1 MPTDAG
7 CGLTMA
13 KYFFSSYFLDVD
25 ERRLLRD
32 NEELRLR
39 GKLFDTLRVLVEN
52 AGKLVRKDAFM
63 ESVWPDS
70 VVEDNNLDYCIS
82 QLRKLFHPEKY
93 IETVPRHG
101 YRFVAEVTS
110 PKPQGQSIE
119 LEPAVQRPD
128 APDQQIGFIEAVP
141 RVGYRFPGKVES
153 AGKAP
158 ISAVVLG
165 DGLKRQEI
173 RYCMTSDQAR
183 LAYASIG
190 TGPPLVKASNW
201 LTHLDYEWESPIW
214 RHWWAEFSKHHRM
227 VRYDERGNGMSQRDV
242 TEISF
247 DTWIRDLETVVD
259 AAGLDRFSMLG
270 ISRGGSIAIAYAV
283 MHPERVSK
291 LVLYGAFPAGLNH
304 HGSPK
309 AREARRALESL
320 VRLGWGVNNPAFC
333 KMFTCRFVPNAT
345 PAHEHWF
352 DDLQRV
358 STSAENAARLME
370 IDDNIDVR
378 GLLRQIRVP
387 TLVVHCDGDQVVA
400 PECGRQMAAEIPDA
414 RPSSCRL
421 QSLMSIVFAT
431 GQHRPGDA
439 S

>member
-1 MPTDAG
+1 
-7 CGLTMA
+7 MA

-119 LEPAVQRPD
+119 LESAVQRPD
-128 APDQQIGFIEAVP
+128 APDRQIGFIETMP
-141 RVGYRFPGKVES
+141 RVGYRFPSKVES

-190 TGPPLVKASNW
+190 NGPPLVKASNW

-283 MHPERVSK
+283 KHPERVNK

-333 KMFTCRFVPNAT
+333 KMFTSRFVPNAT

-378 GLLRQIRVP
+378 GHLRQIRVP
-387 TLVVHCDGDQVVA
+387 TLVVHCDGDQVVP

-414 RPSSCRL
+414 RYVSLPSANHLLLAEELAWPIFLTEIGSFL
-421 QSLMSIVFAT
+421 EW
-431 GQHRPGDA
+431 
-439 S
+439 

>member
-190 TGPPLVKASNW
+190 NGVTG
-201 LTHLDYEWESPIW
+201 
-214 RHWWAEFSKHHRM
+214 
-227 VRYDERGNGMSQRDV
+227 
-242 TEISF
+242 
-247 DTWIRDLETVVD
+247 
-259 AAGLDRFSMLG
+259 
-270 ISRGGSIAIAYAV
+270 
-283 MHPERVSK
+283 
-291 LVLYGAFPAGLNH
+291 
-304 HGSPK
+304 
-309 AREARRALESL
+309 
-320 VRLGWGVNNPAFC
+320 
-333 KMFTCRFVPNAT
+333 
-345 PAHEHWF
+345 
-352 DDLQRV
+352 
-358 STSAENAARLME
+358 
-370 IDDNIDVR
+370 
-378 GLLRQIRVP
+378 
-387 TLVVHCDGDQVVA
+387 
-400 PECGRQMAAEIPDA
+400 
-414 RPSSCRL
+414 
-421 QSLMSIVFAT
+421 
-431 GQHRPGDA
+431 
-439 S
+439 